1 MEKKLSVFLVALLF
15 SIAII
20 TTAIQVRKVNAEHP
34 GPYYTV
40 EPNYVSFGPEPAVGE
55 TFTVAVKLLNVTSAN
70 VPAGVYGVEIQFQW
84 DPTLLELQ
92 RVNLK
97 IGVTGGVL
105 NSPYFIAKNE
115 SKTTTLP
122 DDTWWISAS
131 SLPSAQPWFGEGI
144 VAEFTFK
151 IIKQP
156 IWYEKSKESCGLN
169 LVFTDLV
176 DAYAR
181 MVQHEK
187 ENGYYEILA
196 AEPSPKPIIK
206 VEPAQVVYGPEY
218 SKNKTFTVE
227 VNLYNIRQ
235 SNVPNGT
242 YGVEVKLS
250 WNATLLE
257 YVSHELRIGE
267 TGGVLNK
274 PLYVPYDLV
283 TVEGDKGTY
292 WLVATS
298 HLPAEY
304 WYGNGTIVKITFKII
319 YQGFEPQPSASSSLK
334 LEFTDI
340 VMPHAPTAVSIPHNR
355 EDGLYRIESVPKKTF
370 HTVTVNGQNFIV
382 AIECD
387 GAVIAPPNL
396 GLNLNLKQITFN
408 VTYADGYCNVTIPK
422 SLMWCDS
429 LNDWVILV
437 DDVAPSYKWLSENET
452 HTFLWF
458 NFTSGDHVIV
468 IRSTQ
473 IIPEISSTS
482 VTLILLLASSAVLI
496 IMQKRK
502 RS

>member
-1 MEKKLSVFLVALLF
+1 MGKKHSVFLVLLLF
-15 SIAII
+15 SIAIV
-20 TTAIQVRKVNAEHP
+20 TTAIQVRKVSAEHP
-34 GPYYTV
+34 SPYYSV
-40 EPNYVSFGPEPAVGE
+40 EPNFVSFGPEPSVNE

-92 RVNLK
+92 RVNMK

-105 NSPYFIAKNE
+105 NSPYFVAKNE

-122 DDTWWISAS
+122 DDTWWISAT
-131 SLPSAQPWFGEGI
+131 SLPPAKGWFGDGI

-151 IIKQP
+151 IVKQP
-156 IWYEKSKESCGLN
+156 NWYEKSKENCGLN
-169 LVFTDLV
+169 LIFTDLV
-176 DAYAR
+176 DAYAGI
-181 MVQHEK
+181 VQHEK

-196 AEPSPKPIIK
+196 TEPSPKPVIK

-227 VNLYNIRQ
+227 VKLYNIRT

-257 YVSHELRIGE
+257 YVSHETVLGKP
-267 TGGVLNK
+267 GGVLNE
-274 PLYVPYDLV
+274 PIFVAYNQT
-283 TVEGDKGTY
+283 TVENGVGTY

-298 HLPAEY
+298 LSPALY

-319 YQGFEPQPSASSSLK
+319 YQGFEPQPSVSSSLK

-340 VMPHAPTAVSIPHNR
+340 VMPHTPTVVSIPHNR

-370 HTVTVNGQNFIV
+370 HTVTVNSQNFIV
-382 AIECD
+382 AVECD

-422 SLMWCDS
+422 SLMWCNS

-437 DDVAPSYKWLSENET
+437 DNAAPSYKWLSENNT

-473 IIPEISSTS
+473 IVPEIPSTFM
-482 VTLILLLASSAVLI
+482 TLILLLASSAVLI
-496 IMQKRK
+496 IMRKRK
-502 RS
+502 